1 MSKLEEEFNKIEG
14 RLDGLGIIDEFQRWY
29 VQVVTS
35 IVSHGAKGE
44 NLNFFYSVYPISRFG
59 ILDIK

>member
-1 MSKLEEEFNKIEG
+1 MEG